1 MKNLVRAFV
10 VAFVLSGAA
19 ASTST
24 HTASAS
30 TIATSM
36 KASALPVPTCP
47 PDGSKGTCG
56 MKLLAAL

>member
-10 VAFVLSGAA
+10 VAFALSGAA
-19 ASTST
+19 VSTST

-30 TIATSM
+30 TIAPSM
-36 KASALPVPTCP
+36 EASAMPVPTCP